1 MKVMIVFGTRPEGIK
16 MAPLVKAFQKE
27 STIQTVVVNTG
38 QHKEMLDQVL
48 ELFEI
53 TPDYNLAVM
62 RQGQTL
68 ESVSVDVL
76 NALSPVLTEE
86 KPDLVL
92 VHGDTTTTFI
102 GAYAAFLQQIP
113 VGHVEAGLRTYE
125 HYSPFPEEM
134 NRSLVGRIAHYH
146 FAATETNLKNLL
158 GEHVNES
165 QIAVV
170 GNSVIDALFDIL
182 KKPHTFSAD
191 IENVLNKNGRVVL
204 MTTHR
209 RENLE
214 QLDGIYKAINR
225 IVEEHPDVDVIFPIH
240 KNPKVRDVARAHLN
254 NPERIHL
261 VEPLDYMSFCHLMNK
276 AYLILTDSGGVQEEA
291 PALGKPVLVTRN
303 STERPE
309 GVAVGTLKLVG
320 TKEDVVYNELKTLL
334 TSDDAYAKMSHAKNP
349 YGDGTTCEQIVSYVK
364 QHIMH

>member
-1 MKVMIVFGTRPEGIK
+1 MKVMLVFGTRPEGIK
-16 MAPLVKAFQKE
+16 MAPVVKAFQADKD
-27 STIQTVVVNTG
+27 IQTVVVNTG

-48 ELFEI
+48 DLFQI
-53 TPDYNLAVM
+53 TPDYDLAVM
-62 RQGQTL
+62 KQGQTL
-68 ESVSVDVL
+68 ESVSNDVL
-76 NALSPVLTEE
+76 HALAPVLTKE
-86 KPDLVL
+86 KPDVVL

-102 GAYAAFLQQIP
+102 GAYASFLQQIP

-146 FAATETNLKNLL
+146 FAATETNRKNLL
-158 GEHVNES
+158 GENIKEEN
-165 QIAVV
+165 IAVV

-182 KKPHTFSAD
+182 TKEHTFD
-191 IENVLNKNGRVVL
+191 EEIQNVLDKGGRMIL

-225 IVEEHPDVDVIFPIH
+225 IVDEHEDVQVIFPIH
-240 KNPKVRDVARAHLN
+240 KNPKVRDIAAAHLN

-276 AYLILTDSGGVQEEA
+276 AYLLLTDSGGVQEEA

-320 TKEDVVYNELKTLL
+320 TKEEVVYSELSKLL
-334 TSDDAYAKMSHAKNP
+334 SDEAAYASMSQAKNP
-349 YGDGTTCEQIVSYVK
+349 YGDGTSSEQIVTYLKK
-364 QHIMH
+364 QLQK